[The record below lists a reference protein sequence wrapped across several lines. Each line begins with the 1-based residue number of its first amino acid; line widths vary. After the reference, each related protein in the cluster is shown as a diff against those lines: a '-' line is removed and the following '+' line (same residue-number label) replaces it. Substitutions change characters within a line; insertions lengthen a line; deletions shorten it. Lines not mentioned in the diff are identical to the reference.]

1 MACFGTLFALIS
13 AIRFFYLFSS
23 LSFRYP
29 VQLIICVPKV
39 KQTNMQARKST
50 LKTLFTLILLVAL
63 SGVIIVCAT
72 YLYLSPKLPSVDVL
86 QEAKFQVPL
95 RIYSQ
100 NGKLM
105 GEFGEKLRTPIKKEQ
120 VPSQF
125 INAILSAED
134 DRFLQHQGVDMAGL
148 LRAALQLFA
157 SGKIQSGGSTITMQV
172 ARNFFLSSEK
182 TFLRKFNEIFLAIQ
196 IEQSLSKDQILELY
210 MNKIYLGKRAYGVQA
225 AAQVYY
231 GKPIN
236 KLNLAQ
242 LAMIAGLPKAPSA
255 YNPINN
261 PQRALIRRN
270 WILGRMN
277 KLGFI
282 SEEEQTLST
291 SQPVTARYHGT
302 TLELEA
308 GHAAEI
314 ARNLAVEKLGRNAYT
329 DGFTIKTTINSHQQI
344 LAQQAV
350 ENGLYNYDLRHGH
363 RGPEQ
368 TFPLDQREQWPSMI
382 NQLQTINGLRP
393 AVIISFS
400 NTPKPPQAV
409 SNDAPEL
416 HNNEEQSPSINPQNY
431 VHLLLPDNQNI
442 VFLWNKK
449 TNPLRV
455 YITENK
461 RGPAVNN
468 LAELFK
474 PGDVIRIK
482 TSSKSQDLFI
492 TQIPDVSASLI
503 AIQPNEGAIS
513 ALIGGFDFRSSK
525 FNRATQAHRQ
535 TGSNLKPFIYA
546 AALES
551 GFTAATLINDAPIVF
566 SDQQLESDWRPQN
579 SGGTFSG
586 PTTIRQALYK
596 SKNLVSIRL
605 LQELGIGN
613 AIRYLDRFTFNDRPL
628 PRDLSLALG
637 SYAMT
642 PLQLATAYSS
652 IANGGYKVT
661 PYLVDEILDR
671 DGKVIFKS
679 PRVNTCIDCFNTR
692 ISANVDNQE
701 FKEADSLDALLS
713 EKVKSGEPAKRIM
726 DARVVYIIDSIL
738 KDAIQKGTARKAK
751 VLGRSDLAGKTGTTN
766 GPTDAWF
773 SGYHPDLVVT
783 TWLGF
788 DNNQNIGTREYGG
801 SAALPIWIDFMRGN
815 LDKLDQTTAIR
826 PSGMVSV
833 KIDSESGL
841 IANELSKNTRF
852 ELFLE
857 EHSPQPTSTIL
868 RASKP
873 KEMRINEE
881 LF

>member
-1 MACFGTLFALIS
+1 
-13 AIRFFYLFSS
+13 
-23 LSFRYP
+23 
-29 VQLIICVPKV
+29 
-39 KQTNMQARKST
+39 MQARKS
-50 LKTLFTLILLVAL
+50 LFKTFFTLALLSAL
-63 SGVIIVCAT
+63 SGLIVICAT

-86 QEAKFQVPL
+86 QEAKMQVPL

-105 GEFGEKLRTPIKKEQ
+105 GEFGEKLRTPIRREQ
-120 VPSQF
+120 VPPQF
-125 INAILSAED
+125 VNAILSAED
-134 DRFLQHQGVDMAGL
+134 DRFLQHQGVDLAGL

-196 IEQSLSKDQILELY
+196 IEQSLTKDQILELY
-210 MNKIYLGKRAYGVQA
+210 MNKIYLGKRAYGIQA

-236 KLNLAQ
+236 QLNLAQ

-261 PQRALIRRN
+261 PQRAKIRRD
-270 WILGRMN
+270 WILGRMQ
-277 KLGFI
+277 KLDFI
-282 SEEEQTLST
+282 TADEFVTYS

-302 TLELEA
+302 KLELNA
-308 GHAAEI
+308 GHAAEM
-314 ARNLAVEKLGRNAYT
+314 ARNIAIEKLGRKAYT
-329 DGFTIKTTINSHQQI
+329 DGFTIKTTIDSHQQET
-344 LAQQAV
+344 AQKAI
-350 ENGLYNYDLRHGH
+350 EDGLFNYDLRHGH
-363 RGPEQ
+363 RGAER
-368 TFPLDQREQWPSMI
+368 TFPMEKRDQWPAMI
-382 NQLQTINGLRP
+382 NQLRPINGLEP
-393 AVIISFS
+393 AVITAFS
-400 NTPKPPQAV
+400 DQA
-409 SNDAPEL
+409 SL
-416 HNNEEQSPSINPQNY
+416 NEENSQQPLVPTPADKDATLIQPQVY
-431 VHLLLPDNQNI
+431 VHLLLSDNREI
-442 VFLWNKK
+442 AFKWNEK
-449 TNPLRV
+449 TNPLRP

-461 RGPAVNN
+461 RGAGIES
-468 LAELFK
+468 LTELFQ

-482 TSSKSQDLFI
+482 ISPESNEVFV
-492 TQIPDVSASLI
+492 TQLPDVNASLV
-503 AIQPNEGAIS
+503 AIRPNQGAIS
-513 ALIGGFDFRSSK
+513 ALIGGFDFQSSK
-525 FNRATQAHRQ
+525 FNRANQAHRQ

-546 AALES
+546 AALEN

-586 PTTIRQALYK
+586 PTTIREALYK

-605 LQELGIGN
+605 LQELGIHK
-613 AIRYLDRFTFNDRPL
+613 AITYLERFNFNERAL

-652 IANGGYKVT
+652 IANGGFKVT
-661 PYLVDEILDR
+661 PFLVDEIIDR
-671 DGKVIFKS
+671 NGKVVFKS
-679 PRVNTCIDCFNTR
+679 PRVEVCSNC
-692 ISANVDNQE
+692 DNSTNSTKKSSKIENQD
-701 FKEADSLDALLS
+701 FIEADSLDALLEQELLA
-713 EKVKSGEPAKRIM
+713 EKAKETKQADRIM
-726 DARVVYIIDSIL
+726 DSRVVYIIDSIL
-738 KDAIQKGTARKAK
+738 KDAIQKGTARKARG
-751 VLGRSDLAGKTGTTN
+751 LGRKDLAGKTGTTN

-788 DNNQNIGTREYGG
+788 DSNKNIGTREYGG
-801 SAALPIWIDFMRGN
+801 SAALPIWIDFMREN
-815 LDKLDQTTAIR
+815 LNRLEITSPVR

-833 KIDSESGL
+833 KIDSRTGMA
-841 IANELSKNTRF
+841 ANDSSKNTRF

-857 EHSPQPTSTIL
+857 EHSPQQSSTTL
-868 RASKP
+868 NSTKP
-873 KEMRINEE
+873 KETQLNEE

>member
-1 MACFGTLFALIS
+1 
-13 AIRFFYLFSS
+13 
-23 LSFRYP
+23 
-29 VQLIICVPKV
+29 
-39 KQTNMQARKST
+39 MQARKS
-50 LKTLFTLILLVAL
+50 LFKTFFTLALLSAL
-63 SGVIIVCAT
+63 SGLIVICAT

-86 QEAKFQVPL
+86 QEAKMQVPL

-105 GEFGEKLRTPIKKEQ
+105 GEFGEKLRTPIRREH
-120 VPSQF
+120 VPPQF
-125 INAILSAED
+125 VNAILSAED
-134 DRFLQHQGVDMAGL
+134 DRFLQHQGVDLAGL

-196 IEQSLSKDQILELY
+196 IEQSLTKDQILELY
-210 MNKIYLGKRAYGVQA
+210 MNKIYLGKRAYGIEA

-231 GKPIN
+231 GKSIN
-236 KLNLAQ
+236 ELNLAQ

-261 PQRALIRRN
+261 PQRAKIRRD
-270 WILGRMN
+270 WILGRMK

-282 SEEEQTLST
+282 TTAEFATHSA
-291 SQPVTARYHGT
+291 QPVTARYHGT
-302 TLELEA
+302 KLELNA

-314 ARNLAVEKLGRNAYT
+314 ARNLAVEKLGLKAYT
-329 DGFTIKTTINSHQQI
+329 DGFTITTTIDSHQQET
-344 LAQQAV
+344 AQQAI
-350 ENGLYNYDLRHGH
+350 ENGLFNYDLRHGH

-368 TFPLDQREQWPSMI
+368 TFPIEQRDQWPAMI
-382 NQLQTINGLRP
+382 NQLRPINGLEP
-393 AVIISFS
+393 AVITAFS
-400 NTPKPPQAV
+400 DQPILAQENPQQLSEPKPAD
-409 SNDAPEL
+409 NDAPL
-416 HNNEEQSPSINPQNY
+416 IQSQAY
-431 VHLLLPDNQNI
+431 VHLLLSDNREI
-442 VFLWNKK
+442 AFKWNKK
-449 TNPLRV
+449 ANPIRP

-461 RGPAVNN
+461 RGVGIKS
-468 LAELFK
+468 LTELFE

-482 TSSKSQDLFI
+482 ISPESDEVFV
-492 TQIPDVSASLI
+492 TQLPDVNASLV
-503 AIQPNEGAIS
+503 AIRPNQGAIS
-513 ALIGGFDFRSSK
+513 ALIGGFDFQSSK

-546 AALES
+546 AAIEN
-551 GFTAATLINDAPIVF
+551 GFTAASLINDAPIVF

-586 PTTIRQALYK
+586 PTTLREALYK

-605 LQELGIGN
+605 LQELGIRK
-613 AIRYLDRFTFNDRPL
+613 AITYLERFNFNERAL

-652 IANGGYKVT
+652 IANGGFKVT
-661 PYLVDEILDR
+661 PFLVDEIIDR
-671 DGKVIFKS
+671 NGKVVFKS
-679 PRVNTCIDCFNTR
+679 PRVEVCSNC
-692 ISANVDNQE
+692 DNSTNSTKKSSKIENQD
-701 FKEADSLDALLS
+701 FIEADSLDALLEQELLA
-713 EKVKSGEPAKRIM
+713 EKAKETKQADRIM
-726 DARVVYIIDSIL
+726 DSRVVYIIDSIL
-738 KDAIQKGTARKAK
+738 KDAIQKGTARKARG
-751 VLGRSDLAGKTGTTN
+751 LGRKDLAGKTGTTN

-788 DNNQNIGTREYGG
+788 DSNKNIGTREYGG
-801 SAALPIWIDFMRGN
+801 SAALPIWIDFMREN
-815 LDKLDQTTAIR
+815 LNRLEITTPVR

-833 KIDSESGL
+833 KIDSRTGMA
-841 IANELSKNTRF
+841 ANDSSKNTRF

-857 EHSPQPTSTIL
+857 EHSPQQSSTTL
-868 RASKP
+868 NSTKP
-873 KEMRINEE
+873 KETQLNEE